1 MPVLTL
7 LSPKTVSVC
16 TKVAVM
22 DFQEQTSVLWRMD
35 KSCFYTPEQLQLDL
49 PETAWADDNIGAFTP
64 KDVVKSI
71 LHQLWDR
78 EQNAIM

>member
-1 MPVLTL
+1 MPVLIL

-16 TKVAVM
+16 TQVAVM
-22 DFQEQTSVLWRMD
+22 DFQEQS
-35 KSCFYTPEQLQLDL
+35 SINEPGQSSFYTPEQLQLDL
-49 PETAWADDNIGAFTP
+49 PETAWADDNIGSFIP

-71 LHQLWDR
+71 LDQLWDR